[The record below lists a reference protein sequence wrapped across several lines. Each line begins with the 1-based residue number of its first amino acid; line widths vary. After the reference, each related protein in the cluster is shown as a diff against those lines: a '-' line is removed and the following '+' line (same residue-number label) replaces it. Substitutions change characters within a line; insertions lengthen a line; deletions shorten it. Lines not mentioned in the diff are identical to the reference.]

1 MQSFFADESTTHHHV
16 GSAMACVGHTVA
28 YRLPKGHWFSWLRV
42 PGTKLHKDTAAGKI
56 PQFIFTSFNSL
67 QALWVTISVLA
78 TL

>member
-28 YRLPKGHWFSWLRV
+28 YRLPKGRWFSW
-42 PGTKLHKDTAAGKI
+42 LHKDTAAGKI